1 MIHLFGIE
9 AAQALSLSLVF
20 HVGTSLAALVYYR
33 TEFTAL
39 LKAVFQK
46 RSDANRRERRLLR
59 FLLTTTLLTG
69 LVG

>member
-9 AAQALSLSLVF
+9 AAQAISLSLLF